1 MRSWKVE
8 GGGLKCTTS
17 VMISSHLRYFHYLLF
32 LTCINGSIRLLCC
45 FMFCQVLDVRW
56 IDRFNIA
63 MTFLPLQALF
73 GEEAAL
79 RSPAPAV
86 NDIVTCF
93 HIHHFRFFAAAQTV
107 SLDGFA
113 SLCSTV
119 GERGIPTRTSEVTR
133 KK

>member
-1 MRSWKVE
+1 M
-8 GGGLKCTTS
+8 
-17 VMISSHLRYFHYLLF
+17 M
-32 LTCINGSIRLLCC
+32 
-45 FMFCQVLDVRW
+45 
-56 IDRFNIA
+56 
-63 MTFLPLQALF
+63 FLPLQALF

-79 RSPAPAV
+79 RSPAPDV

-119 GERGIPTRTSEVTR
+119 GERGIPTRTSEVTTIKTVKNIQNAKSLPHGDPPKVCMASEQPSR
-133 KK
+133 IAEAKDVKFGI